1 MARKWTMKYKKS
13 INCKKPK
20 GFSQKQ
26 YCKYGRTHKKRRKT
40 MKGGI
45 GERAAIGFGRVLIN
59 GAKNGGNVLLGTA
72 KSGAK
77 SLSEEIA
84 KDAIKQEIFKQK
96 YSNEIGKNYN
106 ENVNPNMHFNDE
118 NKENFMNSNMRVY
131 DENKKKFTNP
141 NKNNLSFTPP
151 PPVDFSEF

>member
-45 GERAAIGFGRVLIN
+45 GENAAIGVGRVFGKVLFN
-59 GAKNGGNVLLGTA
+59 GAKSGGNILLGSA

-84 KDAIKQEIFKQK
+84 KDAIKREMFKQK

-106 ENVNPNMHFNDE
+106 ENVNPNMRFYDE
-118 NKENFMNSNMRVY
+118 NKEKFM
-131 DENKKKFTNP
+131 NP
-141 NKNNLSFTPP
+141 NKKNLSFTPP
-151 PPVDFSEF
+151 PSVDFSEF